1 MRRMWEH
8 FCFQQY
14 LFSLF
19 EEGGNVAQSTK
30 KQKQKHI
37 FVIQSRFRHFVHFER
52 VRMSIALHVER
63 LAIVVRS
70 AWALDSAS

>member
-1 MRRMWEH
+1 MIEQKVFRERLWVAFGMERCVRRMWEH

-30 KQKQKHI
+30 K
-37 FVIQSRFRHFVHFER
+37 S
-52 VRMSIALHVER
+52 SILSV
-63 LAIVVRS
+63 
-70 AWALDSAS
+70 